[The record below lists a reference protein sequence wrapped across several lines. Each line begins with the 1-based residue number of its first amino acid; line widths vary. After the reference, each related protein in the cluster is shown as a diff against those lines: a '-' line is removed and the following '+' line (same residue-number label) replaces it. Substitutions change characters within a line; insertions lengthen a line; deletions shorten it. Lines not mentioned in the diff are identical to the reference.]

1 MHAIASSGTSTM
13 SYLKEF
19 RSKIQN
25 HDYAAFLKLWE
36 EYCAADEVEAEEL
49 RQILLAVK
57 SADFAISFGRHVER
71 ILPLWAKLPSC
82 AMSEQIL
89 QLIVDL
95 QTTNSP
101 SLAEIAYE
109 FVEKKYGSQK
119 FFQEGLRMVGLRS
132 RENYQGALS
141 GFALL
146 AHLEKGNFAFHTGG
160 WGIGEIMDLSFVREQ
175 LSLEFDYVAGRK
187 DLSFANAFK
196 TLIPVPKDHFL
207 ALRFGSPDLLEKKA
221 KEDPVEVVRML
232 LRDLGPKSAAEIKD
246 ELCDLVIP
254 AAEWTKWWQNTRA
267 KVKKDTM
274 IETPDELRQ
283 PFRLRTSEVTHEER
297 LVEALEKKP
306 DANALIQM
314 VYSFLRDF
322 PETLKKADF
331 KASLETKLTEILSFQ
346 ELDDA
351 QELQIHFFLEDLG
364 KEQAKVES
372 AIGELLKRF
381 PSPEEIVLKIEIVA
395 FRKRALMEVKKHLAD
410 WNKIFINL
418 IYAVDQNT
426 LRDYM
431 LVELLDS
438 PSKEPVRAKLQDL
451 WTHPTKTPDA
461 FLWYF
466 QKVMAG
472 NGSLPFSDQEG
483 KNRFFEAF
491 LILLSDVENRSDER
505 ETVKKMHGMISA
517 GRYAIV
523 RQIMQQASIAD
534 VKEFLLLATKCHSLS
549 DHDIKILHSL
559 AEVVHPSLAKGRKR
573 GVSIEEEKTA
583 EIWTTKEGY
592 LKLQQRIQQIAT
604 VETVENAKEIEVARS
619 HGDLRENSEF
629 KFALEK
635 RDRLQ
640 GELKLLSDQLGKA
653 RILTRDDVAADEV
666 GVGTVVECKDS
677 KGKKITY
684 TLLGPWDADVDQ
696 NILSFQSKLAQSM
709 KGLAVGDTFQAQ
721 GNTQTITAIRN
732 YFDEGK

>member
-1 MHAIASSGTSTM
+1 M

-36 EYCAADEVEAEEL
+36 EYCAADDVEAEEL
-49 RQILLAVK
+49 KQSLLAVK
-57 SADFAISFGRHVER
+57 GATFAASFGRHVER
-71 ILPLWAKLPSC
+71 ILPLWSKLPASL
-82 AMSEQIL
+82 ASEQIL
-89 QLIVDL
+89 QLILDL
-95 QTTNSP
+95 QTTNAP
-101 SLAEIAYE
+101 HLAEIAYE

-132 RENYQGALS
+132 RENFQGALS

-146 AHLEKGNFAFHTGG
+146 AHLEKGNFVFHTGG

-187 DLSFANAFK
+187 DMSFANAFK

-207 ALRFGSPDLLEKKA
+207 ALRFGNPDLLEKKA
-221 KEDPVEVVRML
+221 KEEPVEVIRML
-232 LRDLGPKSAAEIKD
+232 LRDLGPKTAAEIKD

-254 AAEWTKWWQNTRA
+254 AANWTKWWQNTRA

-274 IETPDELRQ
+274 IATPDELKL
-283 PFRLRTSEVTHEER
+283 PFALRSSEVTHEER
-297 LVEALEKKP
+297 LVESLEKKP
-306 DANALIQM
+306 DANTLIQM

-322 PETLKKADF
+322 PETLKKAEF
-331 KASLETKLTEILSFQ
+331 KASLQTKLTEILSFQ

-381 PSPEEIVLKIEIVA
+381 ASPEDIILNIEIVA
-395 FRKRALMEVKKHLAD
+395 FRKRALVEVKKHLAD
-410 WNKIFINL
+410 WSRIFLHLLYIL
-418 IYAVDQNT
+418 EQNT
-426 LRDYM
+426 LRDYI
-431 LVELLDS
+431 LTELLES
-438 PSKEPVRAKLQDL
+438 PAKAQASAKLQEL
-451 WTHPTKTPDA
+451 WTHPTRTPDA
-461 FLWYF
+461 FIWYF

-472 NGSLPFSDQEG
+472 NSLPFSDQEG

-491 LILLSDVENRSDER
+491 LILLSHVENLADER
-505 ETVKKMHGMISA
+505 ETVKKMHGMLSA

-523 RQIMQQASIAD
+523 RQIMQDASLAD

-559 AEVVHPSLAKGRKR
+559 AEVVHPSINKDRKR
-573 GVSIEEEKTA
+573 ATNAADEVVQ

-640 GELKLLSDQLGKA
+640 AELKLLSDQLNKA
-653 RILTRDDVAADEV
+653 RILTKEDVAVDEV
-666 GVGTVVECKDS
+666 GVGVIVECKDANN
-677 KGKKITY
+677 KKISY
-684 TLLGPWDADVDQ
+684 TFLGPWDADPDR
-696 NILSFQSKLAQSM
+696 NILSFQSKLAQTM
-709 KGLAVGDTFQAQ
+709 KGLSIGDTFQVQ
-721 GNTQTITAIRN
+721 GSTLTVTGIRN